1 MYRMPQYYPRTPKPC
16 FTPFFFNVPWR
27 FKQILNPR
35 SLIFGLTSFI
45 SFTFIYFLSYGNFIF
60 YLSPLF
66 QERRVGLRGLGTFR
80 FLTALYLCVLC
91 DSHIKLRLFP
101 YTPAGICNENGMC
114 FLSGRNSICI
124 HYCDEFEEKKAV
136 LWLRRA
142 TAETRPRFRAS
153 RCKIC
158 GD

>member
-1 MYRMPQYYPRTPKPC
+1 
-16 FTPFFFNVPWR
+16 
-27 FKQILNPR
+27 
-35 SLIFGLTSFI
+35 
-45 SFTFIYFLSYGNFIF
+45 LSYGNFIF

-124 HYCDEFEEKKAV
+124 HYCDEFEGKEGRVVAQACNC
-136 LWLRRA
+136 RDQ
-142 TAETRPRFRAS
+142 AS
-153 RCKIC
+153 IP
-158 GD
+158 GQSV